1 MRKKFYRQ
9 AKRGICVA
17 TLTATMLTSIPF
29 VTYTDA
35 YAKGQTT
42 LEEIKALSMPTEDA
56 ITYDLSDAS
65 FLTDK
70 TVVDCFGEEIT
81 EKVIEIN
88 ITKNG
93 NYIIKGNNE
102 INGALIDTHIVVA
115 EGVEANL
122 IFDGAVIQNDDKYC
136 MEIDTSSHRYND
148 PFFPILDIAGKAN
161 VYVKENTSFT
171 GIGQQ
176 ESGSKVIEVTGE
188 LVLKESESDATL
200 TLNGA
205 YDAIS
210 GQRAGVRQYGSVTV
224 EGGNLVIE
232 GNLSYIDRFT
242 MTGGT
247 ITKQDQNYSFLKAN
261 DIVMT
266 GGTCNIPFRGANY
279 REMKVFDA
287 TSSITVSG
295 GKIKVN
301 ENSNTAATVLA
312 ADHVRVSGGVFE
324 LEGNKLK
331 LGTAY
336 DTYGNNVNLLEIT
349 GLPGDAEVAKING
362 LPVKDVRTTEDGSL
376 HTPLTYSSNLI
387 EFADGTMYKYDYSKD
402 EETGADQM
410 VKDETTPIST
420 HQVTLNFPEAN
431 TKKAVTVADGFAIQN
446 TYFDGEN
453 RYEYYNNANE
463 LYDGLLV
470 HEDEEL
476 ILKKKQPTATLDG
489 EQFTGAVLPKETLY
503 YYKEESSGD
512 YYYRVVYPGEPIR
525 ENTDYQT
532 LSSEQKDG
540 KWFVK
545 IQSKEDLEFF
555 TRISYMDK
563 PYMNLLLCADIDLSE
578 DEISYPIYGSSR
590 CYGTI
595 DGNGHTISNAAV
607 PQFYFVTTQ
616 NYGTIKNIH
625 FKNITMKSP
634 DYNYNLGRSGLF
646 CTANYGVI
654 ENCSVNGASIPTYAK
669 KTDSSTGQV
678 PIYIRLCEW
687 GALAGGNFGTIKG
700 SYAKDIT
707 FEGGGETYP
716 IAHEFP
722 QSTIENSYYEA
733 EVETGEAA
741 KTVVQFKSGEVC
753 SLLNQGVTDG
763 SQHWYQNIDNDG
775 EPDEAPVADTS
786 HSTVYSGYQG
796 CTKAYSNTELS
807 DTPSHEVEYT
817 AKDNVLTG
825 VCTDDSSHTVMMTLT
840 AEDAL
845 YDGKEHKA
853 VLNKTYSNAWGE
865 AEADAEIVYTRGG
878 KPTTDLTSAGKIKA
892 SVTMGTAVIEVT
904 YTIKAAPTPTP
915 TASPSATPS
924 ATPAAS
930 TSTPSA
936 SPTVTPAAP
945 TPAGTDPGSAPS
957 ANVPSGDKSAETPVP
972 DGKPVIAPGEMGA
985 PGKTKAPDAAGT
997 KIKSKKGDTYKVTDT
1012 SGKTAEVELTKS
1024 AAKKKAKTVVIPKM
1038 VKVDG
1043 VKYKVTSIA
1052 KKAFAGNKN
1061 LKRVVIGAEIEKIG
1075 AKAFYNCSNLKV
1087 ITIKSTSLTAK
1098 TVGAKAF
1105 AKIHKK
1111 AVVKVPNAKEKA
1123 YKKWLKKRG
1132 IGGKQKITGK

>member
-1 MRKKFYRQ
+1 MRRETYFNNRKIRRQ
-9 AKRGICVA
+9 AKKVICIA

-35 YAKGQTT
+35 YAKGQAT
-42 LEEIKALSMPTEDA
+42 LEEMKALSIPTANA
-56 ITYDLSDAS
+56 ITYNLSDAS
-65 FLTDK
+65 LLTDK

-93 NYIIKGNNE
+93 NYIITGNNE

-136 MEIDTSSHRYND
+136 MDIDTSSHQYND

-161 VYVKENTSFT
+161 VYVKENTSLT

-176 ESGSKVIEVTGE
+176 EYSSKVIEVTGE
-188 LVLKESESDATL
+188 LVLKESDATL
-200 TLNGA
+200 TLKGA

-210 GQRAGVRQYGSVTV
+210 GQRDGVRQYGSVTV
-224 EGGNLVIE
+224 EGGNLVFE
-232 GNLSYIDRFT
+232 GDLSRIDRFT

-247 ITKQDQNYSFLKAN
+247 ITKLDKNYSFLTAN

-266 GGTCNIPFRGANY
+266 GGTCNIPFSGANY
-279 REMKVFDA
+279 SEMKVFDA
-287 TSSITVSG
+287 ASSITVSG
-295 GKIKVN
+295 GKIQVN
-301 ENSNTAATVLA
+301 ENSNAAATVLA

-336 DTYGNNVNLLEIT
+336 DTYGNNVNLFEIT

-362 LPVKDVRTTEDGSL
+362 LPVKDVWTTEDGSL

-402 EETGADQM
+402 EETGADRM
-410 VKDETTPIST
+410 VKDETTPIIT
-420 HQVTLNFPEAN
+420 HQVTLNFTEEN

-446 TYFDGEN
+446 TYYDGEN

-463 LYDGLLV
+463 LYDGLTI

-476 ILKKKQPTATLDG
+476 ILKKKQPTVTLDG
-489 EQFTGAVLPKETLY
+489 KQFTGAVLPEGTLY
-503 YYKEESSGD
+503 YYTKESSN
-512 YYYRVVYPGEPIR
+512 YYWIAYPGDPIR
-525 ENTDYQT
+525 ENTEYKT

-555 TRISYMDK
+555 TRISYVDK
-563 PYMNLLLCADIDLSE
+563 PCMSLLLCADIDLSE
-578 DEISYPIYGSSR
+578 DEISYPIYGSGR

-607 PQFYFVTTQ
+607 QQFYFLTKQ

-625 FKNITMKSP
+625 FKNITMKTP

-654 ENCSVNGASIPTYAK
+654 ENCSVNGASILTYAK
-669 KTDSSTGQV
+669 EINGSTGQV
-678 PIYIRLCEW
+678 PLYKRLCEW

-741 KTVVQFKSGEVC
+741 KTAAQFKSGEVC

-817 AKDNVLTG
+817 AENNVLTG
-825 VCTDDSSHTVMMTLT
+825 VCKADPSHTVTMTLT
-840 AEDAL
+840 AEDVV
-845 YDGKEHKA
+845 YDGNEHA
-853 VLNKTYSNAWGE
+853 VVLNKTYSDAWGE
-865 AEADAEIVYTRGG
+865 AEADAEIVYTRDG
-878 KPTTDLTSAGKIKA
+878 KPTTDLTGIGTIKA
-892 SVTMGTAVIEVT
+892 SVTMGDAVIEVT
-904 YTIKAAPTPTP
+904 YTIKAAAAPTT
-915 TASPSATPS
+915 S
-924 ATPAAS
+924 PAAS
-930 TSTPSA
+930 PIA
-936 SPTVTPAAP
+936 SPAAP
-945 TPAGTDPGSAPS
+945 TPVNPNPGSTPS
-957 ANVPSGDKSAETPVP
+957 ANVPSGEKTAETPTP
-972 DGKPVIAPGEMGA
+972 SDKPVVTPNETPVAAKAPKA
-985 PGKTKAPDAAGT
+985 TKAPQAEGT

-1012 SGKTAEVELTKS
+1012 SGKTPEVELIKG
-1024 AAKKKAKTVVIPKM
+1024 AAKKKAKTVVIPKT
-1038 VKVDG
+1038 VKIDG
-1043 VKYKVTSIA
+1043 VNYKVTSIA
-1052 KKAFAGNKN
+1052 KKAFAGNKS

-1075 AKAFYNCSNLKV
+1075 AKAFYNCSNLKA
-1087 ITIKSTSLTAK
+1087 ITIESTGLTAK
-1098 TVGAKAF
+1098 TVGTKAF

-1111 AVVKVPNAKEKA
+1111 AVVGVPKAKKA
-1123 YKKWLKKRG
+1123 EYKKWLKKRG
-1132 IGGKQKITGK
+1132 IGGRQKIMGK